1 MSAKVT
7 FLTPTHAPDIDAVE
21 LARTLADDFA
31 REAADRDRERR
42 LPFKEM
48 KQLLASGLHGLRI
61 PRAYGGREVSFVDMA
76 QAVLEI
82 ARGDPNIAQSIQPHL
97 FFLEVLRLDATEE
110 QRRHWY
116 GKVLEGS
123 LITNAFAERG
133 GRTIGEVNTRLVR
146 EQGRLLLRGR
156 KYYCTGSLFADY
168 LFVSANTEEGERI
181 LAIVPRK
188 REGFT
193 IEDDWDGMGQRTTA
207 SGTAIL
213 NDVPV
218 EEYEVIRQP
227 LFGKQRSYV
236 GAAAQIYHAAID
248 AGIARAALDE
258 ALVNVRNNARPM
270 PEAGVERQSED
281 PYVLHATGE
290 MAVSF
295 HQAEAMLQRAARALD
310 HAASAQ
316 LEGTLEG
323 EALERAL
330 AESSIAVAEAKAS
343 ANATSLIVGEAIYRL
358 GSASATLRRHNFDRH
373 WRNARTHTTH
383 DPVSYKYRAIGEY
396 LLNDRLP
403 PVSTKI

>member
-1 MSAKVT
+1 MTAKVT
-7 FLTPTHAPDIDAVE
+7 FLNAPPASDISAVD

-48 KQLLASGLHGLRI
+48 KQLLASGLHALRI

-110 QRRHWY
+110 QRSHWY
-116 GKVLEGS
+116 GKILEGS

-310 HAASAQ
+310 HAANAQ

-403 PVSTKI
+403 PISTKI

>member
-1 MSAKVT
+1 MTAKVT
-7 FLTPTHAPDIDAVE
+7 FLNATPASDISAVD

-48 KQLLASGLHGLRI
+48 KQLLASGLHALRI

-110 QRRHWY
+110 QRSHWY
-116 GKVLEGS
+116 GKILEGS

-310 HAASAQ
+310 HAANAQ

-323 EALERAL
+323 EALERVL

-403 PVSTKI
+403 PISTKI